1 MKKQA
6 TILIVDDDED
16 VLTTARMILRSQ
28 YTTVLTESSPIKL
41 ESLLKATPVDVVLLD
56 MNFKTGATSG
66 NEGLFWL
73 RQIKALNEDIQVI
86 MNTAYGDI
94 SLAVEC
100 MKEGAAD
107 FMVKPWEKEKLI
119 TTVANVYKLRESQKQ
134 ISSLKAQRQALNSD
148 IERDLGEM
156 IGSSPAIISVFDIIR
171 QVAETDANVLILG
184 ENGTGKELAARAI
197 HRLSSRRQ
205 EAFVKADLG
214 AVADTLFESELFG
227 HKKGAFTDARED
239 RTGRFALAHKGTI
252 FLDEI
257 GNIAPAQQAKLL
269 SVLQN
274 REVLPVGADQ
284 SVPIDIRLISA
295 TNRTLAELNDPQHF
309 RQDLLYRINT
319 IEIVMPPLRQRKE
332 DILLLAKHYTQH
344 YAQKYKKGDL
354 AIEADVYTKLG
365 AYEWPGNI
373 RELQH
378 MVERAVIM
386 TKTDKLE
393 AGLFPLKPSTKP
405 SAVAFDSLNV
415 SDIEKS
421 AIENAIDKSGGNLTK
436 AAQELGMGRST
447 LYRKMEKYGIEPS

>member
-197 HRLSSRRQ
+197 HRLSSRKQ

-344 YAQKYKKGDL
+344 YAQK
-354 AIEADVYTKLG
+354 
-365 AYEWPGNI
+365 
-373 RELQH
+373 
-378 MVERAVIM
+378 
-386 TKTDKLE
+386 
-393 AGLFPLKPSTKP
+393 
-405 SAVAFDSLNV
+405 
-415 SDIEKS
+415 
-421 AIENAIDKSGGNLTK
+421 
-436 AAQELGMGRST
+436 
-447 LYRKMEKYGIEPS
+447 